1 MLMVDSDKRK
11 ELSKELIDRLMRQ
24 NKCELDKN
32 LNDEYRIPF
41 ESKEVL
47 IKKGLI
53 KEVKVKI

>member
-1 MLMVDSDKRK
+1 
-11 ELSKELIDRLMRQ
+11 MRQ
-24 NKCELDKN
+24 NKCEAGKN

-53 KEVKVKI
+53 KEIKLKI